1 MNLGNLQGPS
11 QRVSKVKQL
20 RLCSGV
26 SDGEHYTE
34 KLGRVAMDLI
44 PISAGPGYIR
54 MECRAGEQVVKGFN
68 KLLLFFLVRLTFSHA
83 YSVNVDKIRSSF
95 WESDVGKEP

>member
-20 RLCSGV
+20 RLCSCV

-34 KLGRVAMDLI
+34 KLGRVEMDLI
-44 PISAGPGYIR
+44 PVSAGAGYIR
-54 MECRAGEQVVKGFN
+54 MECIGEQVVKGFN
-68 KLLLFFLVRLTFSHA
+68 KLLFFFGETNLQPRVFC
-83 YSVNVDKIRSSF
+83 KC
-95 WESDVGKEP
+95 

>member
-1 MNLGNLQGPS
+1 M
-11 QRVSKVKQL
+11 
-20 RLCSGV
+20 

-34 KLGRVAMDLI
+34 KLGRVEMDLI
-44 PISAGPGYIR
+44 PVSAGAGYIR

-68 KLLLFFLVRLTFSHA
+68 KLLFFFLVRLTFSHVC
-83 YSVNVDKIRSSF
+83 SVNVDEIRSSF

>member
-1 MNLGNLQGPS
+1 MWRNVLSSTPAMNLGNLQGPS

-54 MECRAGEQVVKGFN
+54 MECRAGSQ
-68 KLLLFFLVRLTFSHA
+68 R
-83 YSVNVDKIRSSF
+83 IQ
-95 WESDVGKEP
+95 

>member
-20 RLCSGV
+20 RLCSCV

-44 PISAGPGYIR
+44 PVSAGAGYVR
-54 MECRAGEQVVKGFN
+54 MECRAGSQ
-68 KLLLFFLVRLTFSHA
+68 R
-83 YSVNVDKIRSSF
+83 IQ
-95 WESDVGKEP
+95 